1 MVAAALVALELVATV
16 TVAAVTVKV
25 ELIVL
30 KLSTSTDANISI
42 SSYRR
47 FIAELFGLVFY
58 VCVAHFNNKCNNNI

>member
-1 MVAAALVALELVATV
+1 MVTAALVALEL
-16 TVAAVTVKV
+16 VAAVTVKV

-47 FIAELFGLVFY
+47 FVAELFGLVFY
-58 VCVAHFNNKCNNNI
+58 VCVAHFNDKCNNNI

>member
-1 MVAAALVALELVATV
+1 MVAAALVALELALMILIT
-16 TVAAVTVKV
+16 VTVKV